1 MKLNPYEQGA
11 ADFRN
16 GLRSCNPFP
25 PFGQRWAMYNR
36 GYNIASGWPS
46 GKQPSTLAD
55 WREANPEPVHGCG
68 HMQGRGA
75 A

>member
-1 MKLNPYEQGA
+1 MKLNPFEQGQ

-16 GLRSCNPFP
+16 NVRGCNPFS
-25 PFGQRWAMYNR
+25 PFTERWRQYNR
-36 GYNIASGWPS
+36 GYNLASGWPS
-46 GKQPSTLAD
+46 GKQATTMSE
-55 WREANPEPVHGCG
+55 WREDEPVHGCG